1 MEKMIQMQYNTED
14 KHSNMSSCSN
24 KVGIEMVE
32 VEVNPKKV
40 TVSDSPL
47 YEKVVQLFSVEWL
60 MAQEAAGTPQ
70 QDNKK

>member
-1 MEKMIQMQYNTED
+1 
-14 KHSNMSSCSN
+14 MSSCSN

-32 VEVNPKKV
+32 VEVNPTKV
-40 TVSDSPL
+40 TVSDSSPC
-47 YEKVVQLFSVEWL
+47 EKFVQLFSVEWL

>member
-1 MEKMIQMQYNTED
+1 MLLGGAKPAGKLQAKRKQDMEKMIQMQYNTED

-32 VEVNPKKV
+32 VEVNPTKV

-47 YEKVVQLFSVEWL
+47 VRRFGYSLV
-60 MAQEAAGTPQ
+60 
-70 QDNKK
+70 

>member
-32 VEVNPKKV
+32 VEAS

-47 YEKVVQLFSVEWL
+47 LKEGFATL
-60 MAQEAAGTPQ
+60 
-70 QDNKK
+70 